1 MDKKIL
7 AKYLDLANH
16 HQSAT
21 SEDIKNLSEKVLQYG
36 FHTAFVNP
44 YYVRLAKSII
54 GEKASVGT
62 VISFPLGQ
70 ETLNTKILS
79 AKEAVEN
86 GADELDI
93 SMNVGLF
100 KEGKYQ
106 LVLDEFEKILTIVRN
121 TEKKHT
127 IVKFIIETGCLTS
140 EEIEKASLLVLQSEA
155 DFVKTCSGMGPRGAS
170 YEDVKIIKK
179 AVGDK
184 IKIKVAGG
192 IGAYSQALE
201 FIKLGALRIGSSKAV
216 EILNQA
222 EDKVEGE

>member
-1 MDKKIL
+1 MDKKVL

-16 HQSAT
+16 HQHAT
-21 SEDIKNLSEKVLQYG
+21 SNDIKFICEKVLEYG

-44 YYVRLAKSII
+44 FYVSYAKSII
-54 GEKASVGT
+54 GDKASVGT

-79 AKEAVEN
+79 AQEAVKN

-100 KEGKYQ
+100 KEKKYDQ
-106 LVLDEFEKILTIVRN
+106 VLEEFRKIIDSVKKV
-121 TEKKHT
+121 EKKHT

-140 EEIEKASLLVLQSEA
+140 EEIEKASLLVLESGA

-170 YEDVKIIKK
+170 FEDVKIIKK
-179 AVGDK
+179 AIGDK

-201 FIKLGALRIGSSKAV
+201 FIKLGVSRIGSSKAI
-216 EILNQA
+216 EIIHEA
-222 EDKVEGE
+222 EEKVEGE